1 MDKRQ
6 YFAIFEPGD
15 EDEGGYTVTF
25 PDLPG
30 AITEGDHFDEASR
43 NAEECLELHLYGM
56 ERDGDD
62 IPAPSSPQDI
72 QVPSGAFLVPVVA
85 WMDLIRNE
93 MANKAVNKMV
103 TLPRWLKE
111 TADQHQIN
119 YSQLLQQALKD
130 RLGIPDKLIK

>member
-6 YFAIFEPGD
+6 YFAVFDPSE
-15 EDEGGYTVTF
+15 EDEGGFTVTF

-30 AITEGDHFDEASR
+30 AITEGNDFDEARR
-43 NAEECLELHLYGM
+43 NAQECLELHLYGM

-62 IPAPSSPQDI
+62 IPVSSLPRDI
-72 QVPSGAFLVPVVA
+72 QTPSGAFLVPVEA

-93 MANKAVNKMV
+93 MANKSVNKMV

-111 TADQHQIN
+111 AADQQHIN
-119 YSQLLQQALKD
+119 YSQLLQHAIKQ
-130 RLGIPDKLIK
+130 RLNIHENHPD